1 MLCVRAA
8 QQASLMPP
16 GEDREFVFTR
26 RCQFPRTR
34 PGFTLVELLVVIAI
48 IGVLVSLLLPA
59 VQQAREA
66 ARRISCGNN
75 LKQLMLGALHYEEAK
90 QQLPRSG
97 IVDRTY
103 ATFNEERYEV
113 FDQHSGP
120 MHSWVVQLLPYIE
133 QQNLFDQFDL
143 SRSVLDQ
150 AGDPQAMV
158 IRSLLCPSDEA
169 RYRSYQSP
177 ELTGGKVF
185 AKGNY
190 AAYASPMHTDLQLLY
205 PGAFISSGLQ
215 LKRVSDGVSNTVA
228 ISEVR
233 TADNQLDERGV
244 WALPWNAASLLSL
257 DMHLYS
263 SLASKDKDLVLGGFD
278 MVRLAEYQAQV
289 PNFQGGGGDI
299 LVHCDEESYKNE
311 GELHTNQLEGMPC
324 SEQKWPLGLTGYSS
338 AAPRSMHLGGV
349 NAAYLDGHVEFV
361 TDDIDPVVFSYDIGI
376 RDGEIARS
384 SSTAGN

>member
-1 MLCVRAA
+1 
-8 QQASLMPP
+8 
-16 GEDREFVFTR
+16 
-26 RCQFPRTR
+26 
-34 PGFTLVELLVVIAI
+34 VELLVVIAI

-97 IVDRTY
+97 IVDRSY
-103 ATFNEERYEV
+103 AEFDEQRYEV
-113 FDQHSGP
+113 FDQHSGQ
-120 MHSWVVQLLPYIE
+120 MLSWVVQLLPYIE

-150 AGDPQAMV
+150 QGDPQANV
-158 IRSLLCPSDEA
+158 INSLLCPSDQA
-169 RYRSYQSP
+169 RYRTYQSP
-177 ELTGGKVF
+177 ELTSGRVF

-215 LKRVSDGVSNTVA
+215 LKRVSDGVSNTIA

-244 WALPWNAASLLSL
+244 WALPWNAATLLSL

-263 SLASKDKDLVLGGFD
+263 FAGDERDRAIGGYD
-278 MVRLAEYQAQV
+278 MLRLAEYQAQV

-299 LVHCDEESYKNE
+299 LVHCTEEAYDHK

-324 SEQKWPLGLTGYSS
+324 TEQKWSLGLTGYSS
-338 AAPRSMHLGGV
+338 AAPRSMHIGGV
-349 NAAYLDGHVEFV
+349 NASYLDGHVEFV
-361 TDDIDPVVFSYDIGI
+361 TDGIDPVVFSYDIGI
-376 RDGEIARS
+376 RDGEIARDR